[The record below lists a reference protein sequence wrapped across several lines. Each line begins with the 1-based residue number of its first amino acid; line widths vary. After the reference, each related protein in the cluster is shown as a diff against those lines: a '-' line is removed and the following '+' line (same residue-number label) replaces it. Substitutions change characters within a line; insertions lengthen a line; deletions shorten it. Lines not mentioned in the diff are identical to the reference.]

1 MTQPDL
7 PPSAVDFPAEIQR
20 LVNEIVAT
28 ELEAAAAA
36 LPLDVFDVPTK
47 RNLPPLGMWN
57 RGKQRQLYRDREQ
70 LLARAKVWRRKA
82 EKQPVNDG

>member
-7 PPSAVDFPAEIQR
+7 PPSADNFPAEIQR
-20 LVNEIVAT
+20 AISLVVAT

-36 LPLDVFDVPTK
+36 LPLDVFEVPTK

-82 EKQPVNDG
+82 EQQPVDEG